1 MTDVLVTGAAIW
13 VIAAV
18 SAYAQSVSGFGFAML
33 GIPLMIPVL
42 GAPSSVVVATVL
54 GLLLTIGSTVAE
66 RAHVQWRPVLALSGA
81 AVLGIP
87 IGLAVLVLLDP
98 RWLTLFIGVVVIAA
112 TVLLAR
118 RTEWHLAGTG
128 SIAGAGLVSGT
139 LLSSTG
145 MNGPPVVAIFQ
156 SRGIPPRE
164 FRASLQAAFAIQDLL
179 AIVGFVIVARL
190 DLTTAALAVSAI
202 PALWAGWWAG
212 DRTFRR
218 LHQSA
223 FRWVVLGMLLLS
235 GILAIVQ
242 AIVQIAGGAGV
253 A

>member
-1 MTDVLVTGAAIW
+1 MTDVLWAGAAVWI
-13 VIAAV
+13 IAAA

-54 GLLLTIGSTVAE
+54 GFLLTIGSTVAE
-66 RAHVQWRPVLALSGA
+66 RRYVQWRPVLTLSAA

-98 RWLTLFIGVVVIAA
+98 RWLTLFIGVVVIGA
-112 TVLLAR
+112 TMLLAR
-118 RTEWHLAGTG
+118 RTAWHLTSTG
-128 SIAGAGLVSGT
+128 SIVGAGLISGT

-164 FRASLQAAFAIQDLL
+164 FRASLQAAFAIQDVL
-179 AIVGFVIVARL
+179 AIAGFVIVARL
-190 DLTTAALAVSAI
+190 DVTTAALAVSAI
-202 PALWAGWWAG
+202 PALWAGWWVG

-235 GILAIVQ
+235 GILAVAQ
-242 AIVQIAGGAGV
+242 AIIQIV
-253 A
+253 